1 MFHHRGHTGPW
12 TGHPFFRGPFFGHAR
27 PHGHDAD
34 EPAWGWPPF
43 GGRGRPWGRG
53 GRAERLFDRGDL
65 KYVILDLLWERPRHG
80 YDIIRAL
87 EERFHG
93 LYSPSPGTVYPTL
106 QLLEDQDYVTSSQ
119 RRRPRLPGG
128 ADGDAGCDS
137 GTDGGG
143 TWLRRARGAARA
155 DGRVAR
161 PGADGVHAGEPP
173 GAGGSGEGAAATR
186 RRRPRSRGDRRDP
199 HRRAGPLADRAVA
212 RSYER
217 RDVVSVREGTR
228 PCHGTEVRRA
238 PGPMDRGS
246 RVERTGPRSAL
257 RPKPV
262 PWPGAIVG
270 VRTATGHHAHKR
282 SGVAKN
288 RPFCSPLTCS
298 RRCDPPPYQYI
309 CSSWLAPVMFVTVTS
324 GSEKQSTRR

>member
-119 RRRPRLPGG
+119 Q
-128 ADGDAGCDS
+128 DGKKVYTLTDAGRAFLAERTETLAAIRARTEAGRGSDAHAELRALMDELRDLAQTVFTRAS
-137 GTDGGG
+137 
-143 TWLRRARGAARA
+143 RRALEDPEKVRRLRGVVARA
-155 DGRVAR
+155 RAEIDAILT
-161 PGADGVHAGEPP
+161 
-173 GAGGSGEGAAATR
+173 GG
-186 RRRPRSRGDRRDP
+186 PDRSP
-199 HRRAGPLADRAVA
+199 
-212 RSYER
+212 
-217 RDVVSVREGTR
+217 
-228 PCHGTEVRRA
+228 TE
-238 PGPMDRGS
+238 
-246 RVERTGPRSAL
+246 L
-257 RPKPV
+257 
-262 PWPGAIVG
+262 
-270 VRTATGHHAHKR
+270 
-282 SGVAKN
+282 
-288 RPFCSPLTCS
+288 
-298 RRCDPPPYQYI
+298 
-309 CSSWLAPVMFVTVTS
+309 
-324 GSEKQSTRR
+324 